1 MLKSGTRVA
10 DGEFCFYCGHASEAF
25 WPLTPDAVRAKYL
38 RDSDFR
44 TEFASCREA
53 ARSAHQ
59 ALEREFKE
67 ESIAQ
72 SKLSGFKV
80 CIPVGLIPLDV
91 FNIAMKVPAESVPN
105 LKVVTVPCP
114 AGGPEIEGA
123 LMRLKDIPPSV
134 PHYEAELFTTKTLT
148 YTDSVL
154 TPDRILRRGQATD
167 EFKARCELA
176 AKDRGPPAPLK
187 GKMQTNN
194 TAYRRRLRRITAAPC
209 LLGSASVAKC
219 LAPAWPI
226 CRTMYSPSRSGISSA
241 DTFGRMRVVIR
252 RGGRRRRK
260 RRRRKRP
267 LGSLLG
273 SWGLPGASW
282 RPLGGLLG
290 GPRLGLGGF
299 LGASLAVLGL
309 RAFLARPRVLGR
321 SWPVW
326 SRLKGLIRAVLGSGT
341 FWGSGGACGPSWS
354 LGGHLGSWS
363 SWGGLPLRPTWG
375 PFGKYSGIVYS
386 IVAFMQAGACV
397 DVCSYVATSRIFVGR
412 LGPGSA
418 AGSRPPFGPGLPEAG
433 SAALSA
439 RSVVGGWFPAA
450 FRFRVAGGV
459 RCVECGWIPAASSL
473 RTSPCPMPHALAS
486 GLFH

>member
-72 SKLSGFKV
+72 SRCSGLKV
-80 CIPVGLIPLDV
+80 SIPVGLIPLDV

-226 CRTMYSPSRSGISSA
+226 CRTMYSPSRSGISSGN
-241 DTFGRMRVVIR
+241 TW
-252 RGGRRRRK
+252 GGSEEV
-260 RRRRKRP
+260 
-267 LGSLLG
+267 GEG
-273 SWGLPGASW
+273 G
-282 RPLGGLLG
+282 GGLLG
-290 GPRLGLGGF
+290 ASWGT
-299 LGASLAVLGL
+299 LGAS
-309 RAFLARPRVLGR
+309 
-321 SWPVW
+321 WE
-326 SRLKGLIRAVLGSGT
+326 
-341 FWGSGGACGPSWS
+341 
-354 LGGHLGSWS
+354 
-363 SWGGLPLRPTWG
+363 LPGDL
-375 PFGKYSGIVYS
+375 
-386 IVAFMQAGACV
+386 
-397 DVCSYVATSRIFVGR
+397 
-412 LGPGSA
+412 L
-418 AGSRPPFGPGLPEAG
+418 EA
-433 SAALSA
+433 S
-439 RSVVGGWFPAA
+439 
-450 FRFRVAGGV
+450 
-459 RCVECGWIPAASSL
+459 
-473 RTSPCPMPHALAS
+473 
-486 GLFH
+486 